1 MTLLNVARA
10 ETIMDEQG
18 VEGLLATS
26 LENVYY
32 LSNHWCD
39 NFFVLPRQAQC
50 YSLVARQRL
59 SEPATVCSIG
69 EVANVLANGP
79 SSTTVIPFGV
89 FYRFVENES
98 NLSDLELDLKKRVVD
113 GLRESKPGPAEAL
126 IEALERLG
134 LERARVAYD
143 ECGLFPPDVRA
154 RVEEYFP
161 RLELVEGAATFRLI
175 RSVKTEVEVKRLVGA
190 LRLTEHAI
198 QAAMSIAREGVTE
211 HQMVVEFEKTIVEG
225 GGRPLLT
232 QIYFGP
238 NGSSGYVWGR
248 NSVLSRGE
256 VIRFDVGCV
265 LDGYTSDIAR
275 NFSLGP
281 PSAGQ
286 RVHDYYAAILA
297 GETAAIDMLRPGV
310 KASQIFE
317 TAVQTT
323 REAGIPHYDRSHV
336 GHGIGLEMYDPPN
349 LKPSDET
356 LLEAGMVVDV
366 ETPYYELG
374 FPGLQVEDT
383 VLIGEEGATILTG
396 LDRSFQIVEL

>member
-1 MTLLNVARA
+1 MTLLNIARA
-10 ETIMDEQG
+10 ETVLDEQG
-18 VEGLLATS
+18 LDGLLATS

-39 NFFVLPRQAQC
+39 NFFVLPRQTQC

-59 SEPATVCSIG
+59 GEPATVCSLS

-79 SSTTVIPFGV
+79 DTTTIIPFGV
-89 FYRFVENES
+89 FYRFVENQTG
-98 NLSDLELDLKKRVVD
+98 LSELELRLKERVVD
-113 GLRESKPGPAEAL
+113 GLHDSKASPAEAL
-126 IEALERLG
+126 LEAFRVLG
-134 LERARVAYD
+134 LNRGRVAYD
-143 ECGLFPPDVRA
+143 ECGLFPPDVPA
-154 RVEEYFP
+154 L
-161 RLELVEGAATFRLI
+161 LERQLPEVQLVAGSAIFRSI
-175 RSVKTEVEVKRLVGA
+175 RSVKTEVEVKRLVRV
-190 LRLTEHAI
+190 LRLTERAI
-198 QAAMSIAREGVTE
+198 QAAMNIAASGVTE
-211 HQMVVEFEKTIVEG
+211 HEMVIEFEKTVVDG

-248 NSVLSRGE
+248 NAVLSPGE

-281 PSAGQ
+281 PSDSD
-286 RVHDYYAAILA
+286 RVQKYYEAILA

-310 KASQIFE
+310 TASRIFE
-317 TAVQTT
+317 TALQVT
-323 REAGIPHYDRSHV
+323 RESGIPHYNRSHV

-349 LKPSDET
+349 LRLDDQTP
-356 LLEAGMVVDV
+356 LEAGMVLDV

-383 VLIGEEGATILTG
+383 VLVGEKGATILTE
-396 LDRSFQIVEL
+396 LNRSLQIVEV